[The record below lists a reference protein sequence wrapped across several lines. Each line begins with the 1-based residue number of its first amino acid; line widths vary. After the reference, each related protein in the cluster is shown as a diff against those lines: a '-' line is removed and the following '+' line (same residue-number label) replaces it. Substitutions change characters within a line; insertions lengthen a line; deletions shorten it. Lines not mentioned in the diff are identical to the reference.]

1 MKIVFIKEVIENLYL
16 KGEIMQT
23 IIITLNSDKMD
34 NPDLDIRYVLPDRID
49 EYTEGAVTDNG
60 YDYLDGDIMGLWL
73 ETDDAA
79 GNVEKVI
86 RLIESEEILENDLT
100 KAAQVFISEEDCAEL
115 EQCRKVFPN

>member
-1 MKIVFIKEVIENLYL
+1 
-16 KGEIMQT
+16 MQT

-49 EYTEGAVTDNG
+49 EYTEGAVIDNG

-79 GNVEKVI
+79 GNVERVI
-86 RLIESEEILENDLT
+86 RLIESEVILENDLT

>member
-1 MKIVFIKEVIENLYL
+1 
-16 KGEIMQT
+16 MQT

-86 RLIESEEILENDLT
+86 RLIESEEILGNDLS